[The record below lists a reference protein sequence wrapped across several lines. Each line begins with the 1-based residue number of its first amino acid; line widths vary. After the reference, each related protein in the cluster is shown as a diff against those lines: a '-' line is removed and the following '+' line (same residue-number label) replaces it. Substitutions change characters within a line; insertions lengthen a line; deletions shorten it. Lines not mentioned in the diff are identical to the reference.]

1 MLLPSWEILV
11 NDPLFNSITLKI
23 ILVRHWHNILFDLYW
38 PFATQTHFDLLRLR
52 MFQFNPFLSNSVST
66 PSSTFKTTNRLW
78 ALRVS
83 RRKLWVVR
91 SSQFPIV
98 HHCATVKCAYAYM
111 WVIRTKII
119 SLGICKCRRFFF
131 FRAFLFIL
139 KFFFQFL
146 TTQNLGSVLI
156 AKGNGQTGS
165 DVNLCI
171 AAVVWK

>member
-66 PSSTFKTTNRLW
+66 LRAPLRLLTDSGPFESHDVNFESFGRPSFPSSIIAQLSNVLTPTCESYVLRL
-78 ALRVS
+78 
-83 RRKLWVVR
+83 
-91 SSQFPIV
+91 
-98 HHCATVKCAYAYM
+98 
-111 WVIRTKII
+111 I
-119 SLGICKCRRFFF
+119 SLGICKCRRFF

-171 AAVVWK
+171 AAVV